1 MADTIDLDG
10 EKFVSPS
17 FVTSATSLD
26 DIYTAWVADF
36 QGSTT
41 AYNPSWPST
50 DDSATLLP
58 IPPLWTGGADRL
70 VVSTECGVEIVP
82 YQFTSAS
89 THYSQAIAGVSRY
102 YSINCGLRLAIIF
115 HPTGVDSGITSF
127 SGNYNAD
134 LALFRGTH
142 NRSSENVQFVARV
155 VPGRQIDVAIKNTAQ
170 TAGLP
175 IKLVVL
181 NGTTVVSSTDLTKGK
196 RKNARQIGRILFA
209 ARRPSLRAVLPIVS
223 CRPML
228 CVCCSVRGKAGSTIV
243 RVLISC
249 KRAGDKPGEV
259 SSSFCTLPRL
269 P

>member
-26 DIYTAWVADF
+26 DIYTACGRL

-102 YSINCGLRLAIIF
+102 YSINCGCAWRL
-115 HPTGVDSGITSF
+115 
-127 SGNYNAD
+127 
-134 LALFRGTH
+134 
-142 NRSSENVQFVARV
+142 
-155 VPGRQIDVAIKNTAQ
+155 
-170 TAGLP
+170 
-175 IKLVVL
+175 
-181 NGTTVVSSTDLTKGK
+181 SSTRLVSTQVLPAFG
-196 RKNARQIGRILFA
+196 QLQ
-209 ARRPSLRAVLPIVS
+209 RRPGA
-223 CRPML
+223 
-228 CVCCSVRGKAGSTIV
+228 
-243 RVLISC
+243 IS
-249 KRAGDKPGEV
+249 RHA
-259 SSSFCTLPRL
+259 
-269 P
+269 